1 MVRRRRQNGAGEEEA
16 VDFSG
21 GKENGAPEATKTK
34 KNRFG
39 FGRKSS
45 KVGDASKDDSSGK
58 KGSKW
63 GMPKMPSKNNMTMMM
78 MKNGG
83 AGAALKMAMK

>member
-1 MVRRRRQNGAGEEEA
+1 MG
-16 VDFSG
+16 DD
-21 GKENGAPEATKTK
+21 ATK
-34 KNRFG
+34 
-39 FGRKSS
+39 
-45 KVGDASKDDSSGK
+45 DASGK